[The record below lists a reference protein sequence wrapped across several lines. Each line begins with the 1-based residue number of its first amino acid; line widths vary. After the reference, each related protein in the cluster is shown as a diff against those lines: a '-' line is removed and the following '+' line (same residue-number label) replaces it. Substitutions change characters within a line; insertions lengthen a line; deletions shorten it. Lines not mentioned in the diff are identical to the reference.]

1 MKIGVHFN
9 CQCQDIANALRV
21 LLPDAE
27 VVSYARN
34 APGHDGSLD
43 QTVSALRSCDAVICA
58 SDGDRYRAGAR
69 FNDSLR
75 AGGCNIFA
83 VPPVIFSGFHP
94 DTISRTAGLREGT
107 TGGYHS
113 RLNIIGFVAGLSVA
127 DTLGLFNGIVFRRMN
142 YFDYYRV
149 GEKYL
154 AGCFEKCGVDIAPYL
169 DRWKMTGVFMHGPN
183 HPKVGVTCDLAEIAC
198 QMAGLKITGSR
209 HAFDFVP
216 DSLSRHPRHPVFP
229 EIARELGV
237 EGHTSFKPESLS
249 DGTGFRVLTL
259 PEFLARQFAFY
270 RGIKRETL
278 LAADGVESGLEA
290 LGLQGRPASF
300 SPDITPSDG
309 SISLSGAWHPLEH
322 WAGDTF
328 RWVSSSGTITLL
340 SVADGTE
347 RIEMEVQPGPGIAV
361 LPLQLEIV
369 DETGC
374 QLLKTLPHGREVL
387 TIDVPVRANQ
397 KSQLRVLARNG
408 GQSISGDPRVLDF
421 RVFRIDR
428 KHEKT
433 VGPVNVAGV
442 PRVDES
448 LQR

>member
-1 MKIGVHFN
+1 MKVGVYFN
-9 CQCQDIANALRV
+9 CQCQGIANALRV
-21 LLPDAE
+21 LLPEAE
-27 VVSYARN
+27 VISYARN
-34 APGHDGSLD
+34 APGRDGSLD
-43 QTVSALRSCDAVICA
+43 QVVSALKSCDVVICA
-58 SDGDRYRAGAR
+58 SDSVRHRAGAR
-69 FNDSLR
+69 FNDRLR
-75 AGGCNIFA
+75 AAGCNVFVA
-83 VPPVIFSGFHP
+83 PPIIFSGFHP
-94 DTISRTAGLREGT
+94 DTIYRTDDLAEGT

-113 RLNIIGFVAGLSVA
+113 RLNIIGFLAGLSVA
-127 DTLGLFNGIVFRRMN
+127 DTLGLFNAIVFRRMN

-154 AGCFEKCGVDIAPYL
+154 TGCFEECGVDIAPYL
-169 DRWKMTGVFMHGPN
+169 DRWRTTGVFMHGPN
-183 HPKVGVTCDLAEIAC
+183 HPKVSVTCDLAEIAC
-198 QMAGLKITGSR
+198 RIAELKITGSR

-237 EGHTSFKPESLS
+237 EGHTFYKTESLS
-249 DGTGFRVLTL
+249 DGTGFRVLAL
-259 PEFLARQFAFY
+259 PEFLSRQFAFY

-278 LAADGVESGLEA
+278 LAADGVQIGLEA
-290 LGLQGRPASF
+290 LGLQDRPASF

-309 SISLSGAWHPLEH
+309 SISLSGAWYPLEH

-328 RWVSSSGTITLL
+328 RWVSNSGTITLL
-340 SVADGTE
+340 PVADGTE

-361 LPLQLEIV
+361 LPLQLEVV

-374 QLLKTLPHGREVL
+374 QLFQSLPHGREVL

-397 KSQLRVLARNG
+397 KIHLRVLARNG

-428 KHEKT
+428 KRSKMPE
-433 VGPVNVAGV
+433 PISAAGV
-442 PRVDES
+442 PHAEES
-448 LQR
+448 E